1 MARSEN
7 VSQPCDKDLEDGIDS
22 LEQERTPTEVRQADV
37 AQSGGRA
44 NRQQDQ
50 VTAADIADV
59 GSEIDSSAPEESLVE
74 KLAAATQEAE
84 MYKDRFLRARADLE
98 NYRKR
103 SVQFIAEGVR
113 DGQKQTL
120 EAILPVVDNLERAVA
135 YQEQHR
141 IDTVEDLLTGV
152 RMTLLQ
158 LHDVLERQEVK
169 RISAV
174 GEPFDPRF
182 HEAVEVQPVEG
193 DVDTDTVVGEIQ
205 TGYLFGDAVIRPARV
220 RVAQARQ
227 PDQESMETN

>member
-1 MARSEN
+1 VARTKKAAQSAGEETEARAAELAQEQDN
-7 VSQPCDKDLEDGIDS
+7 HDSPDAGAAAESDLEQFGTGAS
-22 LEQERTPTEVRQADV
+22 LEEQ
-37 AQSGGRA
+37 
-44 NRQQDQ
+44 
-50 VTAADIADV
+50 
-59 GSEIDSSAPEESLVE
+59 
-74 KLAAATQEAE
+74 LATATQEAE
-84 MYKDRFLRARADLE
+84 SYKDRFLRARADLE

-135 YQEQHR
+135 YQEQHQ

-169 RISAV
+169 RISAI

-193 DVDTDTVVGEIQ
+193 DVDADTVVGEIQ

-220 RVAQARQ
+220 RVAQTRQ